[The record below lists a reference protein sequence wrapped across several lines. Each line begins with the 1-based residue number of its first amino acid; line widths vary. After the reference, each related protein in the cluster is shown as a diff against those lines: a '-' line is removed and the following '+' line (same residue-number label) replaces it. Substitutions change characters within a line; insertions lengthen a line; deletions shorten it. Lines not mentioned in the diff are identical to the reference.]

1 MPRQSQARRAPIS
14 FLWAGLLAALL
25 LAAPSLHAQGTDD
38 DFWDDKPK
46 KAKTVKVKPSK
57 LPRLHLDLNR
67 TAWDGRSSIPA
78 DVPLKFSVLPPD
90 LDPPAGA
97 TYRMASAS
105 LYYTDPGAANGYT
118 EVGKPQSSRPG
129 QALLYLLDAEVIQKL
144 YDKKNTKA
152 RIIFSV
158 QKVLRVL
165 PDGTEQ
171 EEELKGK
178 QLFLTIP
185 IARD

>member
-1 MPRQSQARRAPIS
+1 MPRALWLAPS
-14 FLWAGLLAALL
+14 LLAALL
-25 LAAPSLHAQGTDD
+25 LAAPCAHAQSDD

-46 KAKTVKVKPSK
+46 KTKTVKAKPSK

-67 TAWDGRSSIPA
+67 APWDGRSSIPA

-90 LDPPAGA
+90 IDPPAGA
-97 TYRMASAS
+97 TYRLASAS
-105 LYYTDPGAANGYT
+105 LYYTDPSAPNGYT

-158 QKVLRVL
+158 QKILRVL